1 MTFLSD
7 IATALVVVLMA
18 CGVNLTDMTQ
28 GNVQPDSPAEP
39 VATEILTPENTP
51 EPTQEPV
58 VTEQP
63 VAATAAPTENPT
75 TAAGALVES
84 FLTESDVSTDVQTL
98 ATQMYAGIISGVK
111 YQAPD
116 IVEDNA
122 DTHLSTRWVD
132 YKAAS
137 TARDDSTKLT
147 AFSRP
152 GVVPQ
157 VKTIYVSGSNMIAI
171 ADCTITLKTAAQATQ
186 EVKLTFTLKYANTAS
201 GRSIISLDI
210 SGDADYDTLKAML
223 PADCDISAID
233 QSVDAAISAL
243 A

>member
-28 GNVQPDSPAEP
+28 GNVQVDSTAEP
-39 VATEILTPENTP
+39 VATEVVTPEATS
-51 EPTQEPV
+51 EPTQDPV
-58 VTEQP
+58 ATEQS
-63 VAATAAPTENPT
+63 VQATAAPTENQ
-75 TAAGALVES
+75 TAAATAQVAS
-84 FLTESDVSTDVQTL
+84 FITESNVSTDVQTL

-122 DTHLSTRWVD
+122 DTHLTTRWVD
-132 YKAAS
+132 YMAAS

-157 VKTIYVSGSNMIAI
+157 VKTIYVSGSNMIAM
-171 ADCTITLKTAAQATQ
+171 ADCTITLKTAAQTTQ

-201 GRSIISLDI
+201 GRSIIAIDV

-223 PADCDISAID
+223 PTGYDISAID
-233 QSVDAAISAL
+233 KSVDAAISAL